1 MADQLQLRGGSSTEQ
16 ASFTGASR
24 EVTVD
29 TTLNTLRVHDGSTAG
44 GTILAKASD
53 VTSNSNTLA
62 TALGIAAGAAN
73 FGAFTGSTIGDNQSL
88 KQILQVVE
96 TLIENIAQMI
106 LKDFNVEYI
115 TLSISKP
122 GAIRDSKDVGITIT
136 RSN

>member
-1 MADQLQLRGGSSTEQ
+1 EYVKNNNHEL
-16 ASFTGASR
+16 
-24 EVTVD
+24 
-29 TTLNTLRVHDGSTAG
+29 
-44 GTILAKASD
+44 I
-53 VTSNSNTLA
+53 
-62 TALGIAAGAAN
+62 
-73 FGAFTGSTIGDNQSL
+73 
-88 KQILQVVE
+88 E